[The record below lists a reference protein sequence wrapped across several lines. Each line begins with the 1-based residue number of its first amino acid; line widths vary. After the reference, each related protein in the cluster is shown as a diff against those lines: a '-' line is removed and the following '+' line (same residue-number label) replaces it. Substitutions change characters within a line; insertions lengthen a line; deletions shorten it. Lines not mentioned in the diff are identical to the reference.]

1 MSSKAINE
9 TLKLLTSSDDLHKI
23 VKDAA
28 SNKYISIDIEGNGFF
43 RYPEFVC
50 LIQLCVG
57 EDIYLVDPLA
67 IEDISSLGIVFADQK
82 ILKILHAGDYDI
94 RSLNRDYGFSFTNV
108 FDTSLAAGLLG
119 SKKLGLDSVL
129 KEYIDADVT
138 KDKKLQRSDWTVR
151 PLSKAARKYAADD
164 VKYLFPAMQVMK
176 EKLENLNRISWLAE
190 ECERLQSVTFNAKDE
205 DTAFLDV
212 KGSKSLDGQALSVL
226 QALYSFREDEAIGR
240 DRPPFKIVGDSVLV
254 AIATKPQADYSEI
267 KGIGAWGRSSVSK
280 RIRKIAVE
288 ALDKPPI
295 ERPRGKSIRR
305 NNMSNK
311 ERERANVRLK
321 ELKEWRKSLGD
332 AISVD
337 PSLLWPTNSLNRLSR
352 DLSSFEEEISEP
364 EVRKWQVMEFGSRL
378 KEKLASFQ

>member
-226 QALYSFREDEAIGR
+226 QALYSIREDEAIGR

>member
-57 EDIYLVDPLA
+57 EDIYLIDPLA

-226 QALYSFREDEAIGR
+226 QALYSIREDEAIGR

>member
-226 QALYSFREDEAIGR
+226 QALYSIREDEAIGR

-288 ALDKPPI
+288 ALDKQPI

-352 DLSSFEEEISEP
+352 DLCSFEEEISEP

>member
-226 QALYSFREDEAIGR
+226 QALYSIREDEAIGR

-295 ERPRGKSIRR
+295 ERPRGKRIRR

>member
-226 QALYSFREDEAIGR
+226 QALYSIREDEAIGR

-352 DLSSFEEEISEP
+352 DLCRFEEEISEP

>member
-226 QALYSFREDEAIGR
+226 QALYSIREDEAIGR

-337 PSLLWPTNSLNRLSR
+337 PSLLWPTSSLNRLSR

>member
-226 QALYSFREDEAIGR
+226 QALYSIREDEAIGR

-337 PSLLWPTNSLNRLSR
+337 PSLLRPTISLNRLSR

>member
-1 MSSKAINE
+1 VSSKAINE

-226 QALYSFREDEAIGR
+226 QALYSIREDEAIGR

-337 PSLLWPTNSLNRLSR
+337 PSLLWPTSSLNRLSR

>member
-1 MSSKAINE
+1 VSSKAINE

-226 QALYSFREDEAIGR
+226 QALYSIREDEAIGR

>member
-1 MSSKAINE
+1 VSSKAINE

-57 EDIYLVDPLA
+57 EDIYLIDPLA

-226 QALYSFREDEAIGR
+226 QALYSIREDEAIGR

>member
-226 QALYSFREDEAIGR
+226 QALYSIREDEAIGR

-311 ERERANVRLK
+311 ERERANVRLN
-321 ELKEWRKSLGD
+321 ELKEWRKSLGA

-337 PSLLWPTNSLNRLSR
+337 PSLLWPSCSLNRLSR

>member
-1 MSSKAINE
+1 M
-9 TLKLLTSSDDLHKI
+9 
-23 VKDAA
+23 
-28 SNKYISIDIEGNGFF
+28 
-43 RYPEFVC
+43 C

-226 QALYSFREDEAIGR
+226 QALYSIREDEAIGR

-295 ERPRGKSIRR
+295 ERPRGKRIRR

>member
-129 KEYIDADVT
+129 KEYIDADET
-138 KDKKLQRSDWTVR
+138 KDKKLPRSDWTVR

-226 QALYSFREDEAIGR
+226 QALYSIREDEAIGR

>member
-1 MSSKAINE
+1 VSSKAINE

-226 QALYSFREDEAIGR
+226 QALYSIREDEAIGR

-311 ERERANVRLK
+311 ERERSNVRLK

-352 DLSSFEEEISEP
+352 DLCSFEEEISEP

>member
-226 QALYSFREDEAIGR
+226 QALYSIREDEAIGR

-352 DLSSFEEEISEP
+352 DLCSFEEEISEP

>member
-57 EDIYLVDPLA
+57 EDIYLIDPLA

-226 QALYSFREDEAIGR
+226 QALYSIREDEAIGR

-321 ELKEWRKSLGD
+321 ELKEWVVFMNL
-332 AISVD
+332 
-337 PSLLWPTNSLNRLSR
+337 
-352 DLSSFEEEISEP
+352 
-364 EVRKWQVMEFGSRL
+364 
-378 KEKLASFQ
+378 

>member
-226 QALYSFREDEAIGR
+226 QALYSIREDEAIGR

-288 ALDKPPI
+288 ALDKQPI

>member
-164 VKYLFPAMQVMK
+164 VKYLFPAMQVMR

-226 QALYSFREDEAIGR
+226 QALYSIREDEAIGR